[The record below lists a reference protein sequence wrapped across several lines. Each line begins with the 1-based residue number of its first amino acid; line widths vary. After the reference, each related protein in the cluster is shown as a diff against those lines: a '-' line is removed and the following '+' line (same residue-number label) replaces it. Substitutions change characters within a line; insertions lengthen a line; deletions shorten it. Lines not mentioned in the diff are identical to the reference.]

1 MHHPESYLKKSHFI
15 EKIFILAPHILL
27 ASGNLIVDVS
37 FDPSLSPRIYYPP
50 PINYTLLMGFL
61 VGQSQLN
68 FYGYTTDLSGN
79 NSYYLIKSE
88 FGSGVYSVYSEENLA
103 NDHHEGGSFVQVG
116 NRTWIVGG
124 QNTTGKNAA
133 SLNLSLF
140 QFS

>member
-1 MHHPESYLKKSHFI
+1 
-15 EKIFILAPHILL
+15 
-27 ASGNLIVDVS
+27 
-37 FDPSLSPRIYYPP
+37 
-50 PINYTLLMGFL
+50 MGFL

-88 FGSGVYSVYSEENLA
+88 FGSGIYSAYSEENLA
-103 NDHHEGGSFVQVG
+103 NDHNEGGSFVQVG

-124 QNTTGKNAA
+124 QNTTGKNVA
-133 SLNLSLF
+133 SFLNLSLY